1 MYFVDEIV
9 LFEMNFRWG
18 IYLVLPLD
26 DVREYLSE
34 VDLADNLNQFRIAD
48 LPALAEIEVVA
59 ENEVD

>member
-1 MYFVDEIV
+1 
-9 LFEMNFRWG
+9 MNFRWG

-26 DVREYLSE
+26 DVREDLSE